1 MDFWKKVVILCFEF
15 SPYCFTKTNAY
26 KIEQKD

>member
-15 SPYCFTKTNAY
+15 SPYRFTKTNN
-26 KIEQKD
+26 IEQIN